1 VDADAAVLLEV
12 HRTHRPT
19 ALVAGV
25 LGLSTF
31 THLTE
36 ACDTHT
42 RGYAP
47 YTLDSGGRPAV
58 LAPLVSPERSA
69 LRLADQS
76 LGLIDAV
83 EDDGGISRPA
93 SWLSLS
99 PRRIRTVL
107 ASRANLFVA
116 ALPRTGMSI
125 TLYALDGCPYCEAVH
140 DALEDHSID
149 YETVWVEALH
159 STRDEV
165 KRVSGQR
172 AVPVLIDDGNGVTM
186 SESENILTYI
196 ERTLATAE

>member
-1 VDADAAVLLEV
+1 
-12 HRTHRPT
+12 
-19 ALVAGV
+19 
-25 LGLSTF
+25 
-31 THLTE
+31 
-36 ACDTHT
+36 
-42 RGYAP
+42 
-47 YTLDSGGRPAV
+47 
-58 LAPLVSPERSA
+58 
-69 LRLADQS
+69 
-76 LGLIDAV
+76 
-83 EDDGGISRPA
+83 
-93 SWLSLS
+93 
-99 PRRIRTVL
+99 
-107 ASRANLFVA
+107 
-116 ALPRTGMSI
+116 MSI